1 MISLLAA
8 FFGLLVVGLLFRSNR
23 AAFVAGFFILFSLI
37 YRIVDILYLDLFG
50 PTFAIELGRY
60 VGGNIATPM
69 FVLCCFAFLV
79 PLWIVYRPAAMARKL
94 GAQLPDLPY
103 YASLRRWAFPGC
115 AGFIGLV
122 YLDMLRKGTIPL
134 LVGMDRL
141 DYNVI
146 AGVLH
151 NPLYELSFIL
161 TTTLGIFTVLP
172 RLQGGRFDL
181 RFAIL
186 FLAILFY
193 WILTGNRFSIFYREI
208 SFFLLPFAA
217 VLAMEA
223 HGKLAKISRRD
234 AWSAIVSSRVVVPMA
249 AVLAA
254 GTLTGLL
261 INNFYDVRNY
271 ADPLF
276 QMTQRAFVQPVQF
289 WDVTWAHTDF
299 ARDLTP
305 SRDALRQVFVNP
317 INPDGNT
324 TIQYLMSRE
333 LGYFRAARLIG
344 FGQQYAGG
352 YPEIF
357 FDLFGPW
364 IGLVLI
370 VLLGVVSALLL
381 RLSTVALTQGKL
393 FTSLMAVYVYFGFSL
408 TYIGGMLNFVLA
420 PSFAAKII
428 ILLLAMYLEGAVVAN
443 VQRPRGTAR
452 PPRRSLARQF
462 GPLPGNAGKG
472 GQ

>member
-8 FFGLLVVGLLFRSNR
+8 FFGLLLVGLLFRNNR

-37 YRIVDILYLDLFG
+37 YRIVDILYLDLVG
-50 PTFAIELGRY
+50 PTYAIELGRY

-69 FVLCCFAFLV
+69 FVLSCLAFLV
-79 PLWIVYRPAAMARKL
+79 PLWVVYRPAALARKL
-94 GAQLPDLPY
+94 GGQLPDLPY
-103 YASLRRWAFPGC
+103 YASLRRWAFPIC

-134 LVGMDRL
+134 LIGMDRL
-141 DYNVI
+141 DYNLI

-151 NPLYELSFIL
+151 NPLYELSFLL

-181 RFAIL
+181 RFAML

-217 VLAMEA
+217 VIAMEA
-223 HGKLAKISRRD
+223 TGKLAKIPRRD
-234 AWSAIVSSRVVVPMA
+234 AWSAIVSSRVVVPAA

-289 WDVTWAHTDF
+289 WDVTWMETDF
-299 ARDLTP
+299 VRDLTP
-305 SRDALRQVFVNP
+305 SRDAMRQVFEDP
-317 INPDGNT
+317 INANGNT

-333 LGYFRAARLIG
+333 LGYFRAAQLIRH
-344 FGQQYAGG
+344 GQQYAGG

-364 IGLVLI
+364 IGMVLI
-370 VLLGVVSALLL
+370 ALLGVISALLL
-381 RLSTVALTQGKL
+381 RISTIALTRGKL
-393 FTSLMAVYVYFGFSL
+393 FTSLMAVYVYFGFCL
-408 TYIGGMLNFVLA
+408 TYIGGMLNFLMA
-420 PSFAAKII
+420 PSFAIKV
-428 ILLLAMYLEGAVVAN
+428 ILLLIAMHLEGQVVAN
-443 VQRPRGTAR
+443 VQGARGRAR
-452 PPRRSLARQF
+452 PFVRGRIRRFDA
-462 GPLPGNAGKG
+462 LPGSAGKG